1 MKITVLRTECANG
14 RTCPQIA
21 MTEDGDL
28 LFQGRMAAEGPGWA
42 EVWIPT
48 TLTDGCDLS
57 HLVADESG
65 TLVRVRGERVT
76 DAAVLLFLRVPEHE
90 VVVRAAREMLPEV
103 LAA

>member
-28 LFQGRMAAEGPGWA
+28 LFQGRMAAEGLGWA

-48 TLTDGCDLS
+48 TLTGGCNLS
-57 HLVADESG
+57 HLAADESG

-76 DAAVLLFLRVPEHE
+76 DAAILAFLRVPEHE
-90 VVVRAAREMLPEV
+90 VVVRAAHEMLPEV